1 MITFTSVIEKFAKK
15 GEKTGWTYIKIHKEQ
30 AHQLNPTSKKS
41 FRVKGS
47 IDKYIFEGIALLP
60 IGNGNFILPLNNTI
74 RKAIQK
80 RKGDSVTIT
89 IEIDAKAYEIDA
101 DFMACLQEEKNALE
115 FYNSLPNSH
124 RNYFSKWIE
133 SAKTLETKTKRI
145 VQSLQALNHK
155 MGYSEMIRSLKK

>member
-15 GEKTGWTYIKIHKEQ
+15 GEKTGWTYIEINEEQ
-30 AHQLNPTSKKS
+30 VYQLNPTSKKS

-47 IDKYIFEGIALLP
+47 LDKYIFEGIALLP
-60 IGNGNFILPLNNTI
+60 MGNGNFILPLNNTI

-101 DFMACLQEEKNALE
+101 DFMECLQEEENALE